1 MNADHKLLG
10 TDLDKT
16 AGAAKPRVMKSPYE
30 GPTHRKAGGPPPGLV
45 AQTAATK
52 VYRCTKPG
60 CKASVRLD
68 ATAPL
73 PEGWSVYSG
82 DLTDSPAYRCPDH
95 RVLTNN
101 DYRRAARRLH
111 EREGVVEIEEFAH
124 IEDADGDRPGVWVE
138 AWVWVSD
145 EDARAEDARAQ
156 GEN

>member
-1 MNADHKLLG
+1 M
-10 TDLDKT
+10 T
-16 AGAAKPRVMKSPYE
+16 ATKPRNSQNPGHLFATANAKR
-30 GPTHRKAGGPPPGLV
+30 RKAGGPPPGLV

-111 EREGVVEIEEFAH
+111 EREGVIEIEEFAH
-124 IEDADGDRPGVWVE
+124 IEDADGRPGVWVE
-138 AWVWVSD
+138 AWVYVSD
-145 EDARAEDARAQ
+145 EDARAEDAQAQ